1 MKKRKSTQ
9 VRIKLDSYQR
19 FELLTYTVL
28 TVFCGMAFCVLCY
41 LTTCEGMNYL
51 HVKKEYTL
59 VQAQRQPIMIK
70 LLENYRK
77 SQRLDTDKEF
87 VKSLMKGRQGYVE
100 QGETSL
106 AIEWDKKEAKKN

>member
-1 MKKRKSTQ
+1 MKKQKSTQ
-9 VRIKLDSYQR
+9 VRLKLDSYQR
-19 FELLTYTVL
+19 FELLTYSVL
-28 TVFCGMAFCVLCY
+28 TVFCGAAFLVLCY
-41 LTTCEGMNYL
+41 LSSIEGIDYL
-51 HVKKEYTL
+51 RVKKEYTL
-59 VQAQRQPIMIK
+59 VQAQRQPIMMK